1 MCRLIGPNQRNKCQ
15 PETKQMEELE
25 KKFVY
30 VHNIFFH
37 VLQGYLL
44 TVPEQIT
51 HAKGLKP
58 DNESSLIEPG
68 NITML
73 NLTCIYGIELED
85 S

>member
-1 MCRLIGPNQRNKCQ
+1 M
-15 PETKQMEELE
+15 
-25 KKFVY
+25 
-30 VHNIFFH
+30 HNIFFH

-44 TVPEQIT
+44 TVQEQIT

-58 DNESSLIEPG
+58 DNESSLIETG